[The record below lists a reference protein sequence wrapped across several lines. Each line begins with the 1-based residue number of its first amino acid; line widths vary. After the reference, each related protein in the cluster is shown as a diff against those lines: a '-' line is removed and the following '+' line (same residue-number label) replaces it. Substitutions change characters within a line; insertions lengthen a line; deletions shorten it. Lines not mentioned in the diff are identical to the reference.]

1 MTGCPNDIVDAAI
14 AYAGMGLKPVND
26 FGVAYG
32 VCECGYKSCKSPGK
46 HPPSSGWREKASSNA
61 MLTLLNFQP
70 PVGNVALYMSGT
82 HVAFDAD
89 TADGICTLQSWH
101 PPHTL
106 TERTARGWHLIYKLS
121 SHHVHEHI
129 QDRHVAPGLEV
140 KCHGK
145 ITVAPS
151 MHVTGVRYRNVR
163 WMPPTVLPDSLY
175 DRIKRIPPPPRQHV
189 PAGASPGF
197 DRVRAYVMVM
207 PEAVSGAGGHAALFA
222 VANVITHNGL
232 SSVDEWAI
240 IKEYNAT
247 KCKPEWT
254 DAELGYKLRSARKHG
269 RGRMLGDR
277 R

>member
-1 MTGCPNDIVDAAI
+1 MGAMEAYSAWGLAVAYDYGINSGKCACPRNDI
-14 AYAGMGLKPVND
+14 
-26 FGVAYG
+26 
-32 VCECGYKSCKSPGK
+32 CKSPGK
-46 HPPSSGWREKASSNA
+46 HPLWMSEGTTIAQLHASNI
-61 MLTLLNFQP
+61 
-70 PVGNVALYMSGT
+70 ALPMAGT

-89 TADGICTLQSWH
+89 TTDGICTLQSWQ

-106 TERTARGWHLIYKLS
+106 TERTARGWHLIYKLA

-163 WMPPTVLPDSLY
+163 WMAPTVLPDSLY
-175 DRIKRIPPPPRQHV
+175 ERIARAPQPARQHV

-240 IKEYNAT
+240 IKEFNAT

-269 RGRMLGDR
+269 RGRMLEER
-277 R
+277 KRI